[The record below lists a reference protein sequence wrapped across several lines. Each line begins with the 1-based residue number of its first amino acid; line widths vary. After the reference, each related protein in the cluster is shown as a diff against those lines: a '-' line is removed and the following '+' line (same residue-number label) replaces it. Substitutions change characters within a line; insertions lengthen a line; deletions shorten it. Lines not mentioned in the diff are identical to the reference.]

1 MLLALTAS
9 TAFAVEPA
17 QHTVAWYRAHREVR
31 ENVLRTCQNDH
42 SHDDEADCRN
52 ASSAAH
58 AAAADSLLTSAAP
71 DPEADP
77 AYYGHNGPLIA
88 MTLAICA
95 RNGAPQSW
103 CLAARTAAAQQKP

>member
-42 SHDDEADCRN
+42 SHDDD
-52 ASSAAH
+52 
-58 AAAADSLLTSAAP
+58 ADSLLTAAAP